1 METMKNE
8 NNALRMIMTT
18 AWQFVKRNGYNL
30 SKALKCAWANYRLQ
44 QSMKIGIVRFCFRK
58 IDGTIREAVGTLLDN
73 VVPTPKGSA
82 QGKKTNDEIQVYFD
96 TEKNEYRSF
105 KKANLISIA

>member
-30 SKALKCAWANYRLQ
+30 SKALKCAWANFKL
-44 QSMKIGIVRFCFRK
+44 K
-58 IDGTIREAVGTLLDN
+58 AV
-73 VVPTPKGSA
+73 
-82 QGKKTNDEIQVYFD
+82 
-96 TEKNEYRSF
+96 
-105 KKANLISIA
+105 ANT

>member
-58 IDGTIREAVGTLLDN
+58 ID

-82 QGKKTNDEIQVYFD
+82 QGKKTNDEVQVYFD

>member
-30 SKALKCAWANYRLQ
+30 SKALKCAWANFRLYQ
-44 QSMKIGIVRFCFRK
+44 FMKGRIVRFTFRK
-58 IDGTIREAVGTLLDN
+58 IDGTIRESVGTLLDN

-82 QGKKTNDEIQVYFD
+82 QGKKTNDEVQVYFD
-96 TEKNEYRSF
+96 TERSEYRSF
-105 KKANLISIA
+105 KKANLISFA